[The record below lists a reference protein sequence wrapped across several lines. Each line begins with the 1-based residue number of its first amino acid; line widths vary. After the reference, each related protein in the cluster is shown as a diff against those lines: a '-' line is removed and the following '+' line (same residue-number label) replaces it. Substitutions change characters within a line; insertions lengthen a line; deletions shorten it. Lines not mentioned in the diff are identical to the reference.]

1 MLDMI
6 TESPTKG
13 QLQAAHLWNRL
24 VHMRKVVAPYQ
35 SQYRVVYEDPHDPEA
50 PARVLVPDPHWMAYA
65 LHGNVLPAIEA
76 YHKFPLIHRYERNG
90 VLTEVKCDGINSGA
104 VKDRMEADGWI
115 KLGEKYNRPLAEA
128 RGLTLHTA
136 PTLAPMTEKQA
147 MMYLIMKDTPP
158 EVWQDFIGETKSN
171 RRKLIIC
178 KKDQVPSDRKYRN
191 AWEITQ

>member
-1 MLDMI
+1 MLDLLQP
-6 TESPTKG
+6 SPTRE
-13 QLQAAHLWNRL
+13 QLQSAHLWDRL
-24 VHMRKVVAPYQ
+24 VYMRKVVAPYQ

-90 VLTEVKCDGINSGA
+90 ILTEVKCDGINSGT
-104 VKDRMEADGWI
+104 VKMRMESDGWT
-115 KLGEKYNRPLAEA
+115 KLGEKYNKPLAEA
-128 RGLTLHTA
+128 RGLTLHSA
-136 PTLAPMTEKQA
+136 PVLPVMTEKQA
-147 MMYLIMKDTPP
+147 ILYLVMKDTPP
-158 EVWQDFIGETKSN
+158 EVWKDFVLEIPSN

-191 AWEITQ
+191 AWEIIQ